1 MVSGKLRQLLQSS
14 RWRPYFLGA
23 LASLPVTAVML
34 LAWTYCDVVAVAWL
48 VLYGFLGGLDVFWRT
63 PTRKMISAALLL
75 GTVVPFLIM
84 FAR

>member
-1 MVSGKLRQLLQSS
+1 MMSIKLRRLLQSS

-34 LAWTYCDVVAVAWL
+34 LAWIYCDVVAVAWL
-48 VLYGFLGGLDVFWRT
+48 VLYGFLGGLDAFWKT
-63 PTRKMISAALLL
+63 PMSKLISAALLL